1 MPKIFMIAGPNGA
14 GKTTSATYLLPEIL
28 HCDEYVNADAI
39 AAGLSPFKPE
49 KLALQAGRLMLE
61 RIYQLAKQEK
71 NFAFE
76 TTGASKSFVPF
87 LLNCKKQGYE
97 LNLLFLWLKNP
108 MLAIKRVASRVVQGG
123 HDIPASIVKRRYDK
137 GIINLFKLYIPIV
150 DNWALYDN
158 SENHPK
164 LIAGKKEKFNTVIN
178 NSKIWQKL
186 SEKDHDKI

>member
-61 RIYQLAKQEK
+61 RIHQLAKQEK

-97 LNLLFLWLKNP
+97 LNLLFLWLTSP
-108 MLAIKRVASRVVQGG
+108 LLAIKRVAGRVAQGG
-123 HDIPASIVKRRYDK
+123 HDIPSLIVKRRYDK
-137 GIINLFKLYIPIV
+137 GIINLFKLYMPIV

-158 SENHPK
+158 SENHPE
-164 LIAGKKEKFNTVIN
+164 LIARKKEKYEIVIN
-178 NSKIWQKL
+178 NSKIWHKL
-186 SEKDHDKI
+186 NEKNQS

>member
-1 MPKIFMIAGPNGA
+1 MIAGPNGA
-14 GKTTSATYLLPEIL
+14 GKTTSATYLLPEVL

-61 RIYQLAKQEK
+61 RIHQLAKQEK

-76 TTGASKSFVPF
+76 TTGASKSFAPF

-97 LNLLFLWLKNP
+97 LDLLFLSLESP
-108 MLAIKRVASRVVQGG
+108 RLAVKRVAGRVAQGG
-123 HDIPASIVKRRYDK
+123 HDIPTAIVKRRYDK
-137 GIINLFKLYIPIV
+137 GIINLFKLYMPIV

-158 SENHPK
+158 SENYPE
-164 LIAGKKEKFNTVIN
+164 LIAGKQAKLDLTIN

-186 SEKDHDKI
+186 SEKNYGST